1 MADMWELN
9 GEAIEERVAF
19 RAQVRDLVWRETKRR
34 MSFLG
39 FSEQEGPAT
48 PNAMAPTSAAA
59 KTVHLAYLEVASE
72 VGVAARELA
81 TDAAT
86 RSGRAGATYA
96 DLGEASGITR
106 QAARKR
112 WPEAVGT
119 HWALYLLTGKKHH
132 PRGMVVRVLRSS
144 SKAIETGRT
153 AVDEGALTEDG
164 AVGAVVI
171 NAAREVVWACYF
183 NDGTYAPEEI
193 TLPEDLQ
200 NVPAPGEDGHADW
213 QQRWERHISSML

>member
-1 MADMWELN
+1 MVDMWELDS
-9 GEAIEERVAF
+9 EAIEERVAF
-19 RAQVRDLVWRETKRR
+19 QAQVRDWVWRETRRR

-48 PNAMAPTSAAA
+48 PNALAPTSAAA
-59 KTVHLAYLEVASE
+59 KAVHLMYLEVATE
-72 VGVAARELA
+72 VGHMAKQLA

-86 RSGRAGATYA
+86 RAGRAAASYA
-96 DLGEASGITR
+96 ELGEAAGISR

-119 HWALYLLTGKKHH
+119 HWALYLLTGRSRPH
-132 PRGMVVRVLRSS
+132 GMTVQVLRSS
-144 SKAIETGRT
+144 SKAIETGRA
-153 AVDEGALTEDG
+153 AVDEGALTEEG

-171 NAAREVVWACYF
+171 NAAREAVWACYF
-183 NDGTYAPEEI
+183 DSGTYAAEEV

-200 NVPAPGEDGHADW
+200 QVPAPGEDEHSDW
-213 QQRWERHISSML
+213 LHRWEQYITRL

>member
-1 MADMWELN
+1 MVDMWELDS
-9 GEAIEERVAF
+9 ESVEERVAF

-34 MSFLG
+34 MRFLG

-48 PNAMAPTSAAA
+48 PNALTPTSAAA
-59 KTVHLAYLEVASE
+59 KAVHLTYLEVATE
-72 VGVAARELA
+72 VGDAARELA
-81 TDAAT
+81 VDAAT
-86 RSGRAGATYA
+86 RAGRAGTSYA
-96 DLGEASGITR
+96 DLGKASGITR

-119 HWALYLLTGKKHH
+119 HWTLYLLTGKSH
-132 PRGMVVRVLRSS
+132 PHGMAVQVLRSS

-171 NAAREVVWACYF
+171 NAAREAVWACYF
-183 NDGTYAPEEI
+183 DDATCAPEEI

-200 NVPAPGEDGHADW
+200 NVPVPGEDGHSDW
-213 QQRWERHISSML
+213 LYRWERHITHLL

>member
-1 MADMWELN
+1 MWDLDS
-9 GEAIEERVAF
+9 EAIEERVAF
-19 RAQVRDLVWRETKRR
+19 QAQVRDLVWRETKRR

-48 PNAMAPTSAAA
+48 PNALAPTSAAA
-59 KTVHLAYLEVASE
+59 KAMHLTYLEVATE
-72 VGVAARELA
+72 VGNAAKQLA
-81 TDAAT
+81 ADAAT
-86 RSGRAGATYA
+86 RAGRAAATYA
-96 DLGEASGITR
+96 DLGEAAGISR

-119 HWALYLLTGKKHH
+119 YWALYLLTGKHRPH
-132 PRGMVVRVLRSS
+132 GVAVQVLRSS

-171 NAAREVVWACYF
+171 NAAREAVWACYF
-183 NDGTYAPEEI
+183 DDGTCAPEEI
-193 TLPEDLQ
+193 TLPEALQ
-200 NVPAPGEDGHADW
+200 NVPAPGEDGHSDW
-213 QQRWERHISSML
+213 LHRWEQHITRLL